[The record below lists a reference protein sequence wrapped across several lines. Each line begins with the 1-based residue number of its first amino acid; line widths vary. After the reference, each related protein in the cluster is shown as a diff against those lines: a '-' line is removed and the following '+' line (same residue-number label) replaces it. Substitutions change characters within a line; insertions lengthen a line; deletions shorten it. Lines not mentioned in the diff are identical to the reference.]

1 MAILKILFDGA
12 QYIKKSKREDEWVHN
27 HIYRGLDL
35 GTFNDTY
42 EQAIQ
47 DGTFDNEYIGDTFTM
62 GGHKYTIGGF
72 NYKYGHENNQ
82 DLDNHILMVTD
93 ILSDHCMNPS
103 NTTNGGFAGSSMFK
117 DELPKVEAQLKS
129 DWGDHLLPF
138 NSYLSTSIDSNGAP
152 NQGAWFNLTA
162 NLMNSTMVFGTPQCS
177 NNNNGMKYNMGDEDD
192 ILPLFKL
199 HPKAIVSSHSWW
211 LRDVYTSE
219 DFARVDGGGGAYWNG
234 ALNVEGVRAFF
245 LIN

>member
-1 MAILKILFDGA
+1 MTISKILFDGA
-12 QYIKKSKREDEWVHN
+12 QYIKRAEGEWTHN
-27 HIYRGLDL
+27 RIYRGSDL

-72 NYKYGHENNQ
+72 NYKYGRENNQ

-93 ILSDHCMNPS
+93 ILGNHYMNPS

-162 NLMNSTMVFGTPQCS
+162 NLMNSTMVFGTPQYS
-177 NNNNGMKYNMGDEDD
+177 NNSNGMKYNMGDEDD

-199 HPKAIVSSHSWW
+199 HPNAIVSSHWWW

-219 DFARVDGGGGAYWNG
+219 AFARVDGGGGPYWDG
-234 ALNVEGVRAFF
+234 ALNVDGVRAFF